1 MIKKAIKYAYLHHI
15 ERLMYIGNTM
25 LLSEINPKEVF
36 KWFMEVHIDSYEW
49 VMAPNVFG
57 MT

>member
-1 MIKKAIKYAYLHHI
+1 
-15 ERLMYIGNTM
+15 MYIGNTM

-49 VMAPNVFG
+49 VMTPNVFG